1 MLLALDAGTTSVRAV
16 AFDEEGRPVCQRA
29 ERFPQHFPRPGWV
42 EHDPGEIWAAL
53 RRVLRAVASE
63 APRPFAAVGLT
74 NQRETALA
82 WDRRT
87 GAPLGPAIVWQ
98 DRRTAT
104 ACRRLAEAGHTAAL
118 RQATGLVL
126 DPYFSATKWAWM
138 FEEGGIE
145 ASPDLVLSTL
155 DSWLAWQLTKGDG
168 SGGDGVRT
176 PAPVVTEP
184 SNACRTLVYDLG
196 QRSWSEPLAEL
207 LHLPLGSLP
216 ELRPTAGRFGRLGAG
231 LGEGLEGVP
240 LSAMV
245 GDQQAALFGQACL
258 APGSAKCT
266 YGTGSFVLAQAGGA
280 VPAPADGLLST
291 VAWDL
296 TGLPGAGAAPFAYAL
311 EGSIFATGATVDWLC
326 DQLGLIERPEDLSP
340 LAASVPDSAGAFL
353 IPAFAGLG
361 SPWFDPLARGAL
373 VGLSRGVTR
382 AHLARAAV
390 ESMAYQVRDVTDAMA
405 ERSGVTIE
413 HLRVDG
419 GVSAMDLLLQL
430 QADQLGVPVERAAV
444 RETTARGAA
453 LLAGLAEGV
462 YASLEE
468 VAATWHDA
476 GSFTRAISEAGANQ
490 RQAAW
495 RRAVDR
501 ARGWARPEDED
512 VRADAGV
519 ADDTGVRR
527 VAKDGGIGN
536 A

>member
-16 AFDEEGRPVCQRA
+16 AFDEEGRPVSQRA
-29 ERFPQHFPRPGWV
+29 ERFPQYFPRPGWV
-42 EHDPGEIWAAL
+42 EHDPAEIWSAL
-53 RRVLRAVASE
+53 QRVLGAVASE
-63 APRPFAAVGLT
+63 VGGPIAAVGLT

-104 ACRRLAEAGHTAAL
+104 SCQRLADAGHTPAV

-138 FEEGGIE
+138 LEEGGIE
-145 ASPDLVLSTL
+145 ASPNLVLSTL
-155 DSWLAWQLTKGDG
+155 DSWLAFQLTRGDG
-168 SGGDGVRT
+168 SGGGGGRT
-176 PAPVVTEP
+176 PAVVVTEP

-196 QRSWSEPLAEL
+196 ARTWSASLAEL
-207 LHLPLGSLP
+207 LRIPLSSLP
-216 ELRPTAGRFGRLGAG
+216 ELRPTAGRFGRLGPG
-231 LGEGLEGVP
+231 LGDGLAGVP

-258 APGSAKCT
+258 APASAKCT
-266 YGTGSFVLAQAGGA
+266 YGTGSFVLAQAGGT
-280 VPAPADGLLST
+280 VPPPADGLLST

-296 TGLPGAGAAPFAYAL
+296 TGLAGAGTASFAYAL
-311 EGSIFATGATVDWLC
+311 EGSIFSTGATVDWLC
-326 DQLGLIERPEDLSP
+326 DQLGLIERPEDLGP

-353 IPAFAGLG
+353 VPAFAGLG

-373 VGLSRGVTR
+373 VGLSRGVSR

-405 ERSGVTIE
+405 ERGGVTIE

-453 LLAGLAEGV
+453 LLAGFAEGV
-462 YASLEE
+462 YSSLEE
-468 VAATWHDA
+468 VAATWRDD
-476 GSFTRAISEAGANQ
+476 GRFTRAISGPGANQ

-495 RRAVDR
+495 RRAVER
-501 ARGWARPEDED
+501 SRNWARPGDE
-512 VRADAGV
+512 GV
-519 ADDTGVRR
+519 ADASGDPHG
-527 VAKDGGIGN
+527 
-536 A
+536 